1 MPKEK
6 PIYRVV
12 QKGRAVCGYA
22 RIVVYTPTLASVEID
37 MATKW
42 CDTIAAT
49 SDDKGNVGL
58 IITDT
63 SRSICVNEESLSN
76 TEIEFPRFKGW
87 DIFCYS
93 CNRYALRVVFNK
105 VVF

>member
-12 QKGRAVCGYA
+12 KKGRAVCSDA
-22 RIVVYTPTLASVEID
+22 RIVVYTPTLAAVEID

-42 CDTIAAT
+42 CDAIAAT
-49 SDDKGNVGL
+49 SDDNGNVGI

-63 SRSICVNEESLSN
+63 SRSIGVNETNLSN

-87 DIFCYS
+87 NIFCYS

-105 VVF
+105 VEF